1 MITRQIGKTEEL
13 AIKFVATNPA
23 PELVEQVR
31 ADLVSTRD
39 DNAAAVRVLD
49 KFSRER
55 AVGPSHFGVG
65 GNVKRG
71 QE

>member
-1 MITRQIGKTEEL
+1 MKREIGKTEQL

-23 PELVEQVR
+23 PELVEAVR
-31 ADLVSTRD
+31 ADCVAIRD

-55 AVGPSHFGVG
+55 KA
-65 GNVKRG
+65 
-71 QE
+71 

>member
-1 MITRQIGKTEEL
+1 MSAQTRQIGKTEEL

-55 AVGPSHFGVG
+55 S
-65 GNVKRG
+65 R
-71 QE
+71 